1 VTVDVARLPRRTL
14 KAGTMLHRVHR
25 ADRDPWFFD
34 RSPHGRFNPTGTP
47 DRGACYWAE
56 KPIGAWIE
64 SFRSLLTL
72 TEEDLAGRA
81 LATLTLTG
89 DLVVSDLTVK
99 RALAAGVTA
108 SITAGADYAPP
119 QALADA
125 LQAVT
130 DGIRWR
136 LRHDLSQRLHGVALF
151 GQPGRDA
158 AARSRGRAR
167 TSTGPIPQSVREEA
181 TRLFGYRV
189 LPTPV

>member
-1 VTVDVARLPRRTL
+1 MTVDVARLPRRRL
-14 KAGTMLHRVHR
+14 KAGTTLCRVHR

-34 RSPHGRFNPTGTP
+34 RSAHGRFNQTGMP

-56 KPIGAWIE
+56 KPVGAWIE
-64 SFRSLLTL
+64 AFRAMLTL
-72 TEEDLAGRA
+72 TEDDLAGRA
-81 LATLTLTG
+81 LTTITLTS
-89 DLVVSDLTVK
+89 DLVVTDLTVK
-99 RALAAGVTA
+99 RGLAAGVTVL
-108 SITAGADYAPP
+108 ITAGADYAAP

-125 LQAVT
+125 LQGVT
-130 DGIRWR
+130 DGVRWR
-136 LRHDLSQRLHGVALF
+136 LRHDRTQRLVGIALF
-151 GQPGRDA
+151 GQSGRDA

>member
-1 VTVDVARLPRRTL
+1 
-14 KAGTMLHRVHR
+14 MLHRVHR

-47 DRGACYWAE
+47 ARGACYWAE

-81 LATLTLTG
+81 LTTVTLTG

-136 LRHDLSQRLHGVALF
+136 LRHDLSQRLVGVALF

-158 AARSRGRAR
+158 AQSRGRAR
-167 TSTGPIPQSVREEA
+167 SSTGPIPQSVREEA
-181 TRLFGYRV
+181 SRLFGYRV

>member
-1 VTVDVARLPRRTL
+1 MTVDVARLSRRTL

-136 LRHDLSQRLHGVALF
+136 LRHDLSQRLVGVALF
-151 GQPGRDA
+151 GQPGRD

-181 TRLFGYRV
+181 GRLFGYRV